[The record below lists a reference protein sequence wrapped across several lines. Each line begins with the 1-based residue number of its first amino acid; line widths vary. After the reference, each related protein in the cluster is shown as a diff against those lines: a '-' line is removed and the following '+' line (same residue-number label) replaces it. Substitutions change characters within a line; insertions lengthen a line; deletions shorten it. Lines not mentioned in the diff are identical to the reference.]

1 MDISNVGKEEW
12 PYSPEFK
19 KFAEFLGITAERDS
33 KGINWQH
40 NDKTVNKIKTVWE
53 WAKKKAGNE
62 DIIDIMYQVRQYQR
76 QLGGQ
81 REGLEALNKIY
92 GYSILEEKKEELA
105 GQQTQV
111 EKEMSLFKE
120 KEENVPDSYRELA
133 ASD

>member
-1 MDISNVGKEEW
+1 MDVHNSTSFFMQITNVGKEEW

-19 KFAEFLGITAERDS
+19 KFAEFLGITAQRDG
-33 KGINWQH
+33 KGVNWQH
-40 NDKTVNKIKTVWE
+40 DDRTVNKIKTVYE
-53 WAKKKAGNE
+53 WAKKKSGNE
-62 DIIDIMYQVRQYQR
+62 DIVDIMYQVRQYQR

-92 GYSILEEKKEELA
+92 GYSILEEKKEELV

-120 KEENVPDSYRELA
+120 KEENV
-133 ASD
+133 